1 MSGISAWACQSR
13 PREASDAAESV
24 RPLVESLREAMR
36 RPLVFFG
43 GKGGVGKTTLAAAA
57 ALESAREGTSTLLV
71 STDPAHST
79 SDVLGAGLGPEP
91 TEVEANLSAMELD
104 PSTAAERYM
113 AEVKGRIADATPPR
127 LAAEVERQLD
137 VARASPGAEEAAL
150 FDRFT
155 RIIEE
160 EPFPRLVFDP
170 APSGHTLRLLSL
182 PELMTVWM
190 EGLVAQRRKVRTL
203 GRMWRNA
210 AGAAAGSTGE
220 GRDAVLEALEER
232 RARFERTR
240 GVLRDPGRTA
250 FFFVVVAERLPVLE
264 THRVIRAISGRG
276 IPVGGVIV
284 NQVLPSS
291 TTDPFL
297 FRRKQREA
305 AQLDDIEARFGAWS
319 VGYLPLLER
328 DPVGPDELG
337 SLLRLL
343 RANRTED

>member
-1 MSGISAWACQSR
+1 
-13 PREASDAAESV
+13 
-24 RPLVESLREAMR
+24 MR

-43 GKGGVGKTTLAAAA
+43 GKGGVGKTTLAAAV

-79 SDVLGAGLGPEP
+79 SDVLGARLGPEA
-91 TEVEANLSAMELD
+91 TEVATNLWAMELD
-104 PSTAAERYM
+104 PSVEAECYM
-113 AEVKGRIADATPPR
+113 AGVKERIADATSPR

-160 EPFPRLVFDP
+160 DLFPRIIFDT

-182 PELMTVWM
+182 PELMTAWM
-190 EGLVAQRRKVRTL
+190 ESLIAQRRKVRTL

-210 AGAAAGSTGE
+210 AGAAAGSNLR

-240 GVLRDPGRTA
+240 TVLRDPGRTS
-250 FFFVVVAERLPVLE
+250 FFFVVLAERLPVLE
-264 THRVIRAISGRG
+264 THRVITAISGRG

-284 NQVLPSS
+284 NQLLPSS

-297 FRRKQREA
+297 LRRKQREA
-305 AQLDDIEARFGAWS
+305 AQLADIEARFGDCS
-319 VGYLPLLER
+319 IGYLPLLER

-337 SLLRLL
+337 RLL
-343 RANRTED
+343 GLMRPNRTEDWD